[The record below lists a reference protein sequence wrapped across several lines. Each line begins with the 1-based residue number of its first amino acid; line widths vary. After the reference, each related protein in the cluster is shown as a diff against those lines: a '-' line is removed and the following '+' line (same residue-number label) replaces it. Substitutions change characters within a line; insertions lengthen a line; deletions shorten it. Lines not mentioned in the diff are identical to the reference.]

1 LTIDSD
7 IISSEKLAYKL
18 RQTEMPI
25 FSRIKNQKLII
36 DLKTVQE
43 NEIELLAGKIN
54 KILREET

>member
-1 LTIDSD
+1 VD
-7 IISSEKLAYKL
+7 ILSKLISSEKMAYKL

-43 NEIELLAGKIN
+43 SEIELLAGEIN
-54 KILREET
+54 QVLREEL